1 MKDSQLREL
10 DAGQRV
16 RAYASTRPAD
26 FAVGSRAAAVLAI
39 LVAAITDTEQ
49 HAAKQTAATLDRQEN
64 TEQKRTAINTML
76 RMMRAINL
84 IARSINEQFPGI
96 ADQFKMGR
104 GGDQDTINRARAFIV
119 AATPISAEFIA
130 RGLPATFIADLQAAI
145 DAVDQ
150 AEDRQSTARSTQAT
164 ATAAIATALKQL
176 RTAIRE
182 LDAIFNAKYHNDPA
196 TLAGWNAASHVEQAP
211 KEKELTSPP
220 SSPPSSPLK

>member
-1 MKDSQLREL
+1 MNDSQIAEL

-26 FAVGSRAAAVLAI
+26 FAIGSRAAAVLAI
-39 LVAAITDTEQ
+39 LVVAITETEQ
-49 HAAKQTAATLDRQEN
+49 QAAKQLAASLDRQEN
-64 TEQKRTAINTML
+64 TEQKRVAINTMV
-76 RMMRAINL
+76 RMMQAINL

-104 GGDQDTINRARAFIV
+104 GGDQATISRARAFII
-119 AATPISAEFIA
+119 AATPLAAEFIA
-130 RGLPATFIADLQAAI
+130 RGLAPTFLADLQAAI

-150 AEDRQSTARSTQAT
+150 AEDRQSTARSAHAT
-164 ATAAIATALKQL
+164 ATAAIAVALKQQ
-176 RTAIRE
+176 RVAIRE
-182 LDAIFNAKYHNDPA
+182 LDAIFQAKYHNDPA
-196 TLAGWNAASHVEQAP
+196 TLAGWETASHVEKAP